1 MPRKPSQSKNWGGK
15 RPGQGRPKK
24 VRNFSEE
31 IKQDVVKALKRK
43 AKEDGVTFGDLLV
56 KSAWG
61 DGHFALKATA
71 MKLIAEILVVKESKS
86 TVEKVDKPQI
96 FLPELP
102 AKPTKT
108 KEIEQEVR
116 MH

>member
-1 MPRKPSQSKNWGGK
+1 MSKTNSGRGG
-15 RPGQGRPKK
+15 
-24 VRNFSEE
+24 
-31 IKQDVVKALKRK
+31 ARK
-43 AKEDGVTFGDLLV
+43 AKEDGVTLGDLLV

-102 AKPTKT
+102 AKPVKT
-108 KEIEQEVR
+108 KEIEREVR
-116 MH
+116 IH